1 MGRAKNE
8 YGLTPQQEAF
18 CQYVVDAYGNNP
30 KGILVKAYQMAYN
43 CKSDAKIDTHYS
55 RASNLAKHSKV
66 RARINQL
73 REEQARLLTISRDE
87 LISED
92 VELLRIDPLDLWI
105 LDAKT
110 NRWRMRYIHEIPKKI
125 RGLLKFEVKGSKLV
139 PIIDRDAAKKRL
151 IDLLGYASAKD
162 VNISGTIGPKNVIR
176 IGFDDD
182 DEN

>member
-110 NRWRMRYIHEIPKKI
+110 NRWRRKN
-125 RGLLKFEVKGSKLV
+125 
-139 PIIDRDAAKKRL
+139 
-151 IDLLGYASAKD
+151 AS
-162 VNISGTIGPKNVIR
+162 
-176 IGFDDD
+176 
-182 DEN
+182 